1 MKRVETDNALNNRI
15 PKSVS
20 VGYTTCYSGGAM
32 SGRDTRREGLQWRG
46 GDGASR
52 TFRLPFPS
60 DRDFNSR
67 VKKLVDGTKKV
78 LIDKGPFMRIGV
90 SAIDFVARAKK
101 GEGIDSFFT
110 AAKSPSSS
118 VKQSQST
125 KRLVDSNN
133 IKKEAFAQPDGIE
146 SFFSAK
152 TTATDASTGESAP
165 KSNKKGTNSAASSIQ
180 EVTKTGLRGWL
191 SNDVKKESK
200 GSSRP
205 ATAMTD
211 EEMARQ
217 LQDTYNN
224 EDKKQDKKDNVTSS
238 TSPGNDFERDRALA
252 LQLQSSYDREHSVL
266 SHVERFSG
274 KKRRDNTNNKT
285 QKKGSSS
292 KKGKIDYF
300 IKK

>member
-1 MKRVETDNALNNRI
+1 MKRVETDNAQNNRI

-20 VGYTTCYSGGAM
+20 VGYTCYPGGAT
-32 SGRDTRREGLQWRG
+32 SGKDNGREGLQWRG

-78 LIDKGPFMRIGV
+78 LIDKGPFIRIGV

-110 AAKSPSSS
+110 AAKSPAST
-118 VKQSQST
+118 KQSQST
-125 KRLVDSNN
+125 PKRIVDSNDM
-133 IKKEAFAQPDGIE
+133 KKEASAQPDGIE
-146 SFFSAK
+146 SFFSTK
-152 TTATDASTGESAP
+152 PTATDASTSESAS
-165 KSNKKGTNSAASSIQ
+165 KSNKKGTNSAAASHQ

-191 SNDVKKESK
+191 SNDVSKKETK
-200 GSSRP
+200 GSSRT
-205 ATAMTD
+205 ATTMTD
-211 EEMARQ
+211 EEMARK

-238 TSPGNDFERDRALA
+238 ISPGNDFERDRALA